1 MLASGQC
8 VSLFCVSDQPTTNQ
22 PAASIEMQLHL
33 KTLINIM
40 FRGKGV
46 RERTMAPLT
55 AFTALTNFAEALRF
69 VKTIVRSKSNI
80 ECCSFP
86 SGAGEG
92 KQETPQQPCGSWLNS
107 VDATSCPHLFCREK
121 KKFFASMKNYF
132 KIRCRSTGFI
142 ILISTR

>member
-1 MLASGQC
+1 
-8 VSLFCVSDQPTTNQ
+8 
-22 PAASIEMQLHL
+22 
-33 KTLINIM
+33 M

-86 SGAGEG
+86 SGAVEG
-92 KQETPQQPCGSWLNS
+92 KQETPQQPCGSWLNF
-107 VDATSCPHLFCREK
+107 VDVTSCPHLFCRENK
-121 KKFFASMKNYF
+121 LHKLEDALVE
-132 KIRCRSTGFI
+132 T
-142 ILISTR
+142 LPTD